1 MSFEPSQGKTSKI
14 GKGPIVIA
22 AVGVLA
28 LAGAGGIIWTQKDVH
43 QQSTEISAIETYGVE
58 GIAPAAGKA
67 DKKEKAAETPTE
79 TTAETPTEAAPEAA
93 AAEPVTA
100 VGNVKIGDP
109 VVAKI
114 GEEDVKRSEV
124 FAFIATLPEQVRQ
137 QMPLETLFP
146 LALDQVLNNRI
157 IGEKA
162 DAAKLDADPEVSKM
176 VDQAKD
182 NIVRNVYVER
192 ELTKAVAEKD
202 LLKAYET
209 FLKGF
214 QRVEE
219 VHARHILVKDE
230 AAAKDIIAKLEGG
243 TSFEELAKQ
252 STDGAT
258 AVNGGDLGFFT
269 KADMIPEFSEV
280 AFKLEPG
287 TYTKE
292 PVKTQF
298 GYHVIKVEEKRQRP
312 EPKFEDVKP
321 QLEAQLRR
329 DKLNAML
336 EGWQKDAAIKKFDIN
351 GDPIA
356 TPAPAKTEPK
366 KE

>member
-1 MSFEPSQGKTSKI
+1 MSFEPSQGKTSKT
-14 GKGPIVIA
+14 GRGPIVIA

-28 LAGAGGIIWTQKDVH
+28 LAGAGGIVWTQKDASR
-43 QQSTEISAIETYGVE
+43 QAAEISAIQANGVE
-58 GIAPAAGKA
+58 DIAPAAGKGN
-67 DKKEKAAETPTE
+67 KKEKAAEQ
-79 TTAETPTEAAPEAA
+79 PTEAAADAP

-114 GEEDVKRSEV
+114 GEDEVKRSEV

-157 IGEKA
+157 ISEKA
-162 DAAKLDADPEVSKM
+162 DAAKLGDDAEVSKM

-182 NIVRNVYVER
+182 NIVRNVYIER
-192 ELTKAVAEKD
+192 ELTKAVSQKD

-209 FLKGF
+209 FLQGF
-214 QRVEE
+214 QKVEE

-230 AAAKDIIAKLEGG
+230 AAARDIIAKLDGG

-269 KADMIPEFSEV
+269 KTDMIPEFSEV

-351 GDPIA
+351 GDPIEAPA
-356 TPAPAKTEPK
+356 TPKSEPK
-366 KE
+366 KK